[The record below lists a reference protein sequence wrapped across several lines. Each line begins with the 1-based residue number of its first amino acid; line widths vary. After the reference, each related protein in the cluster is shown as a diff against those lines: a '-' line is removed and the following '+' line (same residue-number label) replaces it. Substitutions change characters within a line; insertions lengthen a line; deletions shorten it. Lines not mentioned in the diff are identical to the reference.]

1 MAGVTRS
8 GSGQTQDVSAQP
20 QHNGTR
26 RRSRAAVNGRDSRP
40 AANSPASEAAAHVPA
55 PGAAANRLEPASKPA
70 ATGPLEPAAGV
81 GAQAGL
87 RTHQQAD
94 QLEAGPNPNDTLDQP
109 SMDDVIPPVHQLF
122 RGPHYGQLQLPG
134 LLPAPLPS
142 VMPSVNSLQ
151 ASGADQQLNPS
162 SPQLLIP
169 NLRLQ
174 LSPQLQ
180 GQVLNRDQS
189 GPCQPPLG
197 DQSSPKVL
205 SPPVAPASADR
216 ILRRRS
222 GSLPKSDVNNGNL
235 QQAHVQA
242 GKGLP
247 TGALSAER
255 QQLPT
260 EGQMSKALL
269 GDVPFA
275 KAAKAEQQSLKAKR
289 GMMNTRSVR
298 SSRSVPG
305 DIQAAHTTQ
314 RSDSAA
320 PGSAAPDSV
329 VPDSAAPQSAQD
341 MRTRRSLRRSSK
353 TTISEPRDSAAATG
367 AVLSSPNA
375 PALPSGRAAS
385 VLIPASKLPYAPS
398 APPTTTYGQIPV
410 TSSPPAAA
418 LGPLLAADPATT
430 APISPL
436 SPPSAHPK
444 LGPTA
449 APSASPALD
458 CRAILNPVRKAVPSS
473 VLSAPPKAG
482 SSVNPQPPP
491 GTATRSISDPRQSD
505 AAPSADPSA
514 VPMPAPNLP
523 QWPPLNL
530 AEAYAADPTGKAV
543 LDCYQTMC
551 SQIGACIA
559 KTGDPVMKQMLE
571 SMLPGTSAKSLGALS
586 AAPYSSSDSDSDTES
601 DSDSDLES
609 TPGPNLT
616 HAVTQPPCTLPLFG
630 TAGNGH
636 DSDAHS
642 PQLPQQ
648 HMTGRMTADV
658 PAQHEG
664 PPLGLPNQAWKSAN
678 QLHSP
683 GRPPPTV
690 SEQAAA
696 RQTAASKLLPTKTSS
711 VVPSPGLT
719 TRLKQ
724 KKQGSPPGEVLSG
737 PDQAVPDQ
745 ATDLGRSHK
754 EVKKRKGAANMGL
767 AKLAPGT
774 LHQKCIQSMSVL
786 LVFCIAVVVSSDTSA
801 EFTLQSEVQSD
812 VSGLPLLNQAL
823 STAAQTPSDVSFGR
837 VASHSACP
845 CSAGEEQGCQQEAEA
860 RVISGGSTK

>member
-1 MAGVTRS
+1 MAALTRS
-8 GSGQTQDVSAQP
+8 GSGQTQDLSAQP
-20 QHNGTR
+20 QKNSTR
-26 RRSRAAVNGRDSRP
+26 RRSRAAVNGPDSWA
-40 AANSPASEAAAHVPA
+40 AANSPASEAAAHAPA
-55 PGAAANRLEPASKPA
+55 PGAAVNRLEPAPTPA
-70 ATGPLEPAAGV
+70 ATGPLEPAGV
-81 GAQAGL
+81 GPQAGL

-94 QLEAGPNPNDTLDQP
+94 QLEAGPNPNDTLDQHK

-122 RGPHYGQLQLPG
+122 QGQHYGQLQLPG
-134 LLPAPLPS
+134 LFPGPLPS
-142 VMPSVNSLQ
+142 VIPSVNSLQ
-151 ASGADQQLNPS
+151 ASAADQQLNPS

-180 GQVLNRDQS
+180 GQVLSRDQS
-189 GPCQPPLG
+189 GPWQPPLG
-197 DQSSPKVL
+197 DQSSPKAL

-222 GSLPKSDVNNGNL
+222 GSLPKVAVNDGNL
-235 QQAHVQA
+235 QQAQVQPET
-242 GKGLP
+242 GLP
-247 TGALSAER
+247 TKGLSAER

-260 EGQMSKALL
+260 ERQLSKGPT
-269 GDVPFA
+269 GDVPSA
-275 KAAKAEQQSLKAKR
+275 NIAKAEQLSLKAKR

-298 SSRSVPG
+298 SSRSPSVPG

-320 PGSAAPDSV
+320 PGSAAPVSA
-329 VPDSAAPQSAQD
+329 VPDSAAPHSAQD
-341 MRTRRSLRRSSK
+341 LRTRRSHRRSSK
-353 TTISEPRDSAAATG
+353 TTISEPKVSAAATG
-367 AVLSSPNA
+367 AVSSSPSA
-375 PALPSGRAAS
+375 PALPSGTAAS
-385 VLIPASKLPYAPS
+385 VSIPASKLPYAPS
-398 APPTTTYGQIPV
+398 APPTTTYGQAPV
-410 TSSPPAAA
+410 TSSPHAAA
-418 LGPLLAADPATT
+418 LGPLQAADPAST

-436 SPPSAHPK
+436 SPPSADPK
-444 LGPTA
+444 SGPTA
-449 APSASPALD
+449 APSTSPALD
-458 CRAILNPVRKAVPSS
+458 VSAGLRPVSKAVPSS

-482 SSVNPQPPP
+482 PSMNPQSPP
-491 GTATRSISDPRQSD
+491 GTASRSISDPHQSD
-505 AAPSADPSA
+505 PAPSADPSA
-514 VPMPAPNLP
+514 VLMPNPNPP
-523 QWPPLNL
+523 QWPSLNL

-571 SMLPGTSAKSLGALS
+571 SMLPGTSAKSLGAVS

-616 HAVTQPPCTLPLFG
+616 HAVTQPPRTSPLFG
-630 TAGNGH
+630 GAGNGH
-636 DSDAHS
+636 DSSAHS
-642 PQLPQQ
+642 LQLPQQ

-678 QLHSP
+678 QLHAP
-683 GRPPPTV
+683 GRPLPAV

-711 VVPSPGLT
+711 VAPSPGLT

-724 KKQGSPPGEVLSG
+724 KKQSSPPGEVLYG
-737 PDQAVPDQ
+737 PGQAVPDQ
-745 ATDLGRSHK
+745 ATDLGRSYK

-767 AKLAPGT
+767 AKLAPGM
-774 LHQKCIQSMSVL
+774 LHYNHNA
-786 LVFCIAVVVSSDTSA
+786 FWIAVVDGSVRSA
-801 EFTLQSEVQSD
+801 EFALQSVVQSN
-812 VSGLPLLNQAL
+812 VSGLPLLSQAL
-823 STAAQTPSDVSFGR
+823 STAVQTPSDVSFER
-837 VASHSACP
+837 VASHSACA

-860 RVISGGSTK
+860 RVISGSSTK